1 MNSLIKNR
9 YITNKALATIMMFIV
24 ALIVMLPFV
33 HMVSTSLKQEIDVY
47 NYPIE
52 IIPSNIKNNYYEVW
66 AGDYKFFQYYLN
78 SIKVTALTTIGLLL
92 TSSMAAFGFAKMKFK
107 GRDALFILYLATLMI
122 PEHNIIVPKFI
133 IFRFLGIY
141 DTHLALILPRM
152 FNAFGVFLLRQFM
165 LSIPDELLQSAKIDG
180 AGSFRTWL
188 RIALPLTKT
197 AMLSLTM
204 ISIVWS
210 WNDYL
215 NPLIYLKSE
224 SLYTITLGLLRF
236 IDETGKKYSLI
247 MAACVS
253 ATILPI
259 ILFLF
264 GQKYFIEGL
273 TSGAVKG

>member
-1 MNSLIKNR
+1 MNILIKNKR
-9 YITNKALATIMMFIV
+9 IIIKTLTTIIMFII
-24 ALIVMLPFV
+24 ALVVMIPFV
-33 HMVSTSLKQEIDVY
+33 HMISTSLKQEIDVY

-52 IIPSNIKNNYYEVW
+52 IIPTNIKNNYYEVW
-66 AGDYKFFQYYLN
+66 TGDYKFYQYYLN
-78 SIKVTALTTIGLLL
+78 SIKVTTLTTIGLLL

-107 GRDALFILYLATLMI
+107 GRDALFILYLSTLMI

-152 FNAFGVFLLRQFM
+152 FNAFGIFLLRQFM

-180 AGSFRTWL
+180 AGNFRIWFK
-188 RIALPLTKT
+188 IALPLTKT
-197 AMLSLTM
+197 AMLSLAM
-204 ISIVWS
+204 ISLVWS

-253 ATILPI
+253 ATVIPI